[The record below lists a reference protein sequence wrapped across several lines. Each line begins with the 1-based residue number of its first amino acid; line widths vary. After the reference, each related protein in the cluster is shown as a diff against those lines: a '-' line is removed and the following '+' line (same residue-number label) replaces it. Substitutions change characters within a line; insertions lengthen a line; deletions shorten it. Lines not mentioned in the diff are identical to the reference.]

1 MNDKRTTQNAL
12 KGRIMRRIYFVFALR
27 SLLNPLFLKS
37 LIAIVFLWRSTTY
50 ISYAQV
56 FANAPTWTDI
66 PRNLAFARDAMMHTE
81 TTSIALVLSFAVL
94 CAWLASDVMRKH
106 YHTSF

>member
-66 PRNLAFARDAMMHTE
+66 PSNLAFARDAMLHTE

-94 CAWLASDVMRKH
+94 CAWLASDLMRKH